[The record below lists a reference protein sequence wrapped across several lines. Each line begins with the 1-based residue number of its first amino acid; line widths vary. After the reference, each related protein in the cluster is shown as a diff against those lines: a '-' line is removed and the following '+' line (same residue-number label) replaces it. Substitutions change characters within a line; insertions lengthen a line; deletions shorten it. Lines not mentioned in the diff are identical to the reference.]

1 MRSVRWISAKSSVSI
16 ALSSQNENV
25 RFDQSRN
32 VLLKKSTLLTF
43 LERRQGGRRGP
54 TEDEA
59 TRDQATPPNRTS
71 LGGEDQP
78 EASGGSGGIEYATD
92 AAADETS
99 EGGRRA
105 GHLASATRKAIE
117 PADRRQDPADNTGA

>member
-1 MRSVRWISAKSSVSI
+1 MTGSYWKRSCPPNPTRPPLPKTHLRHGARKLLPTTNRPLRGIIVV
-16 ALSSQNENV
+16 SSQNDND

-32 VLLKKSTLLTF
+32 VLLNETTLLIF

-71 LGGEDQP
+71 LGRQDQP
-78 EASGGSGGIEYATD
+78 EAS
-92 AAADETS
+92 
-99 EGGRRA
+99 R
-105 GHLASATRKAIE
+105 
-117 PADRRQDPADNTGA
+117 